1 MRICRKE
8 WGLQMVLIVKGGYV
22 IDPASGYEGVAD
34 ILVEDGK
41 ITKIGQDMRMHGEP
55 EDCTGES
62 EMPEKMIIDAKGKIV
77 APGLVDVHVHFRD
90 PGFTYK
96 EDILS
101 GARAAAKGGF
111 TTVVLMANTKPPV
124 DNEETLRYVL
134 EKGMETGIHVK
145 TCANITLGMQGK
157 ELTDMEKYAAV
168 YTATE
173 DGSAGAKG
181 NVMDAVGAY
190 GLQGDVIMACGPM
203 PMLRAIKR
211 YAEENGIKAYISLEE
226 RMACGVG
233 ACLGC
238 VCRTK
243 EIDAHS
249 HVKNARICTDGPV
262 FLAEDVDI

>member
-1 MRICRKE
+1 
-8 WGLQMVLIVKGGYV
+8 MVLIVKGGYV

-55 EDCTGES
+55 EDCAGES

-134 EKGMETGIHVK
+134 EKEWK
-145 TCANITLGMQGK
+145 
-157 ELTDMEKYAAV
+157 
-168 YTATE
+168 
-173 DGSAGAKG
+173 
-181 NVMDAVGAY
+181 
-190 GLQGDVIMACGPM
+190 
-203 PMLRAIKR
+203 RAF
-211 YAEENGIKAYISLEE
+211 
-226 RMACGVG
+226 M
-233 ACLGC
+233 
-238 VCRTK
+238 
-243 EIDAHS
+243 
-249 HVKNARICTDGPV
+249 
-262 FLAEDVDI
+262 